1 MKKNRSTIILIL
13 IFLVGLS
20 VMLYPTVS
28 DYINQKNQ
36 SRAVASY
43 AEDVDKM
50 SDVDYQSYFDA
61 ADAYNQRLNETPN
74 AFYAPDQVSG
84 YEETLDISG
93 TGIMGYITIPKI
105 GVELPIYHGTSDG
118 VLQAAA
124 GHLEG
129 SSLPVG
135 GAGTHAVISAH
146 RGLPSAKL
154 FTNLDELEVGDTFT
168 VTVLDRVLT
177 YEVDL
182 ISIVLPT
189 ETDLLLPVEGKDYV
203 TLMTC
208 TPYGINTHRLLV
220 RGRRIETPENET
232 HIRVTAD
239 AFRIEPIIVAPI
251 LAVPMLVVVL
261 IGMLAAPHLRKR
273 KNKREEN
280 HHEEHQ

>member
-1 MKKNRSTIILIL
+1 MKKNRSNIILIL

-28 DYINQKNQ
+28 DYVNQKNQ

-43 AEDVDKM
+43 SEEVENL
-50 SDVDYQSYFDA
+50 SDVDYQAYFDA
-61 ADAYNQRLNETPN
+61 ADDYNRRLAETPD
-74 AFYAPDQVSG
+74 AFYRPEEVSG
-84 YEETLDISG
+84 YTDTLDVSG

-105 GVELPIYHGTSDG
+105 GVELPVYHGTSDG
-118 VLQAAA
+118 VLQVAA

-168 VTVLDRVLT
+168 ITVLDRVLT
-177 YEVDL
+177 YEVDN

-189 ETDLLLPVEGKDYV
+189 ETDLLQPVEGKDYV

-220 RGRRIETPENET
+220 RGKRIENAENQK

-239 AFRIEPIIVAPI
+239 ALRIEPIIVAPA
-251 LAVPMLVVVL
+251 LAVPMLLVMLVV
-261 IGMLAAPHLRKR
+261 MLAVPHLRKR
-273 KNKREEN
+273 KNQREEN
-280 HHEEHQ
+280 HHEEHP

>member
-1 MKKNRSTIILIL
+1 MKKNRSNIILIL

-43 AEDVDKM
+43 SEEVENL
-50 SDVDYQSYFDA
+50 SDVDYQAYFDA
-61 ADAYNQRLNETPN
+61 ADDYNRRLAETPD
-74 AFYAPDQVSG
+74 AFYRPEEVSG
-84 YEETLDISG
+84 YTDTLDVSG
-93 TGIMGYITIPKI
+93 TGIMGYITISKI

-118 VLQAAA
+118 VLQVAA

-154 FTNLDELEVGDTFT
+154 FTNLDELEAGDTFT
-168 VTVLDRVLT
+168 ITVLDRVLT
-177 YEVDL
+177 YEVDQ

-189 ETDLLLPVEGKDYV
+189 ETDLLQPVEGKDYV

-220 RGRRIETPENET
+220 RGKRIENAENQK

-239 AFRIEPIIVAPI
+239 ALRIEPIIVAPA
-251 LAVPMLVVVL
+251 LAVPMLLVVL
-261 IGMLAAPHLRKR
+261 VVMLAMPHLRKR
-273 KNKREEN
+273 KNQREEN
-280 HHEEHQ
+280 HHEEHP

>member
-1 MKKNRSTIILIL
+1 MKKNRSNIILIL

-43 AEDVDKM
+43 SEEVENL
-50 SDVDYQSYFDA
+50 SDVDYQAYFDA
-61 ADAYNQRLNETPN
+61 ADDYNRRLAETPD
-74 AFYAPDQVSG
+74 AFYRPEEVSG
-84 YEETLDISG
+84 YTDTLDVSG
-93 TGIMGYITIPKI
+93 TGIMGYITISKI
-105 GVELPIYHGTSDG
+105 GVELPVYHGTSDG
-118 VLQAAA
+118 VLQVAA

-168 VTVLDRVLT
+168 ITVLDRVLT
-177 YEVDL
+177 YEVDQ

-189 ETDLLLPVEGKDYV
+189 ETDLLQPVEGKDYV

-220 RGRRIETPENET
+220 RGKRIENAENQK

-239 AFRIEPIIVAPI
+239 ALRIEPIIVAPA
-251 LAVPMLVVVL
+251 LAVPMLLVMLVV
-261 IGMLAAPHLRKR
+261 MLVVPHLGKC
-273 KNKREEN
+273 KNQREEN
-280 HHEEHQ
+280 HHDEYP

>member
-28 DYINQKNQ
+28 DYVNQKNQ

-43 AEDVDKM
+43 SEEVENL
-50 SDVDYQSYFDA
+50 SDVDYQAYFDA
-61 ADAYNQRLNETPN
+61 ANDYNRRLAETPD
-74 AFYAPDQVSG
+74 AFYRPEEVSG
-84 YEETLDISG
+84 YTDTLDVSG
-93 TGIMGYITIPKI
+93 TGIMGYITISKI
-105 GVELPIYHGTSDG
+105 GVELPVYHGTSDG
-118 VLQAAA
+118 VLQVAA

-168 VTVLDRVLT
+168 ITVLDRVLT
-177 YEVDL
+177 YEVDQ

-189 ETDLLLPVEGKDYV
+189 ETDLLQPVEGKDYV

-220 RGRRIETPENET
+220 RGKRIENAENQK

-239 AFRIEPIIVAPI
+239 ALRIEPIIVAPA
-251 LAVPMLVVVL
+251 LAVPMLLVMLVV
-261 IGMLAAPHLRKR
+261 MLAVPRLRKR
-273 KNKREEN
+273 KNQREEN
-280 HHEEHQ
+280 HHEEHP